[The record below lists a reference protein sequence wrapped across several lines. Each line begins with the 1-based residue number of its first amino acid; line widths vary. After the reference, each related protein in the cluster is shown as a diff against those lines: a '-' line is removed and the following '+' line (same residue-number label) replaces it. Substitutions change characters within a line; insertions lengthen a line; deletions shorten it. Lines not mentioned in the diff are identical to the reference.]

1 MLYIFDLD
9 STLVKMYT
17 SQPLPGTITRLMAL
31 AREGHALAVATN
43 QSGVAFRAE
52 TQDATYPSASE
63 MGRHLDATAAHYPPL
78 QSSPWF
84 VAIHSEHLALD
95 AEAYAALA
103 DELRHANRTLDVRV
117 GTGPDWRKPQPGM
130 LRAACEAHAIAPAD
144 AVFVGDMET
153 DQAAAAAAGIRFIYA
168 AEFFGFAAETE
179 TE

>member
-9 STLVKMYT
+9 STLVKTYT
-17 SQPLPGTITRLMAL
+17 PHPLPGTTTRLMAL

-43 QSGVAFRAE
+43 QAGVAFRAQ
-52 TQDATYPSASE
+52 TQEEKYPTAAE
-63 MGRHLDATAAHYPPL
+63 MGQHLDEIAAHFPPL

-84 VAIHSEHLALD
+84 VAIHSEHLELD
-95 AEAYAALA
+95 AEAYAALDA
-103 DELRHANRTLDVRV
+103 EIRRANRHLDLRV

-153 DQAAAAAAGIRFIYA
+153 DQAAAAAAGIHFIYA
-168 AEFFGFAAETE
+168 AEFFGFEVEATE
-179 TE
+179 D